1 MKLLLLLTLSF
12 LSITASSQIVVGEEK
27 VDINSLDIEYCQIVG
42 YNKSLLGQK
51 IIVTVDYG
59 QKFNL
64 FKRQHIEDKDGK
76 ALVFNSMIDALNFML
91 KNGWEYEHNY
101 TVSTGGSNIY
111 HYLLKKIRTY
121 EN

>member
-1 MKLLLLLTLSF
+1 MKNILLILILSF
-12 LSITASSQIVVGEEK
+12 LSVNASSQIFVGEER

-59 QKFNL
+59 QKFKFFN
-64 FKRQHIEDKDGK
+64 RQRIEDKDGK

-101 TVSTGGSNIY
+101 AVSIGVSNVY
-111 HYLLKKIRTY
+111 HYLLKKKQNI
-121 EN
+121 

>member
-1 MKLLLLLTLSF
+1 MKNILLLLTLSF
-12 LSITASSQIVVGEEK
+12 LSVTASSQIIVGEEK

-59 QKFNL
+59 QKFNW

-101 TVSTGGSNIY
+101 AVSTGSSNIY
-111 HYLLKKIRTY
+111 HYLLKKK
-121 EN
+121 